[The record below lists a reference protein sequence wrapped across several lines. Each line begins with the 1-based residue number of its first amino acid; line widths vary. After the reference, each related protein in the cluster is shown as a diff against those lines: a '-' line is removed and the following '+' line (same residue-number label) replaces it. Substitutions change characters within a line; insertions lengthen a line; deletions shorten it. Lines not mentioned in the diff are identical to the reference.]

1 MEKNGTQS
9 CGDKSRHINIRYF
22 FIKDVIQRENIDIVH
37 CPTELMIADF
47 FTKPLQ
53 GKLFRKLR
61 DFIMGLTD
69 DISEERVGKQNET
82 IIGETDQ
89 GGETRI
95 SQETNDEVTSEKK
108 VTFKDMGHE
117 INGQKQAKKSY
128 LEVAREAMNGNRI
141 GVRKQ

>member
-1 MEKNGTQS
+1 
-9 CGDKSRHINIRYF
+9 
-22 FIKDVIQRENIDIVH
+22 
-37 CPTELMIADF
+37 
-47 FTKPLQ
+47 
-53 GKLFRKLR
+53 
-61 DFIMGLTD
+61 MGLTD

-117 INGQKQAKKSY
+117 INGQKRAKKSY